1 MHACMHTDRHTDI
14 HYITLHYITVQYIT
28 LQYSTVHT
36 QYRIYIYIYIYICMY
51 VYIYICIYINCK
63 HMSTYLNH
71 FKSYVSSVVLFHVNS
86 QWVESNTQA
95 FCFHRS
101 QLGAFT
107 ALRSPAGGA
116 ERDALLR
123 PSQRSGANEGG
134 KVPWRDLLDMAG
146 VGKQRFTHGSRI
158 TRTERGKSSNVW
170 AVGNSQSVWRGGQDD
185 FREVVSS
192 ITTPPNHQK
201 SMCSDSAAN

>member
-1 MHACMHTDRHTDI
+1 
-14 HYITLHYITVQYIT
+14 
-28 LQYSTVHT
+28 
-36 QYRIYIYIYIYICMY
+36 
-51 VYIYICIYINCK
+51 
-63 HMSTYLNH
+63 MSTYLNH

-170 AVGNSQSVWRGGQDD
+170 AVGNSQSV
-185 FREVVSS
+185 
-192 ITTPPNHQK
+192 
-201 SMCSDSAAN
+201 

>member
-1 MHACMHTDRHTDI
+1 
-14 HYITLHYITVQYIT
+14 
-28 LQYSTVHT
+28 
-36 QYRIYIYIYIYICMY
+36 MY
-51 VYIYICIYINCK
+51 VYIYINCK

-71 FKSYVSSVVLFHVNS
+71 FKSYVSSMVLFHVNS
-86 QWVESNTQA
+86 QWVESNTHA

-158 TRTERGKSSNVW
+158 TRIERGKSSNVW
-170 AVGNSQSVWRGGQDD
+170 AVGRGKFPKCLKGRPGRLSRSGFDHSNSPKSPKVH
-185 FREVVSS
+185 VVATLQQ
-192 ITTPPNHQK
+192 IRKT
-201 SMCSDSAAN
+201 